1 MALGTRS
8 RAVAAGIDVH
18 EYDAIVA
25 GIEKLDSW
33 SDGFRDAAAKHA
45 AAGVR
50 ARNDG
55 RLVSARQSFLN
66 AAVWY
71 YFAGAWP
78 SPRVSTYKEAAAAL
92 REALALA
99 EPIAEHV
106 DGPRFRGILRLP
118 FVDEYTPLV
127 VLVPGLDGAKEE
139 LTTLSDALLA
149 RGCATFA
156 MDGPG
161 QGELVGDVPP
171 TADYAAVVTE
181 ALDAIEE
188 RAGGAWQPGSI
199 GILGCSLG
207 GFYAT
212 ASLAHDPRLRAG
224 VIVSGLVKAPPFED
238 LPPLIQGL
246 LAVRTGTIDE
256 ARQFVASLDITERT
270 HSISA
275 PVFVV
280 DGDADPLVQG
290 DFTGAWIAEN
300 VAGAQRHVVHGGDHN
315 VANARWE
322 WLPCAA
328 DWLSATLRHAPFSDD
343 DDVEEKS

>member
-161 QGELVGDVPP
+161 RGNWWGTFRRPLTTRRSSRRLWTRSRNARVAHGSQ
-171 TADYAAVVTE
+171 AASGFS
-181 ALDAIEE
+181 L
-188 RAGGAWQPGSI
+188 QPG
-199 GILGCSLG
+199 
-207 GFYAT
+207 
-212 ASLAHDPRLRAG
+212 
-224 VIVSGLVKAPPFED
+224 
-238 LPPLIQGL
+238 
-246 LAVRTGTIDE
+246 
-256 ARQFVASLDITERT
+256 
-270 HSISA
+270 
-275 PVFVV
+275 
-280 DGDADPLVQG
+280 
-290 DFTGAWIAEN
+290 
-300 VAGAQRHVVHGGDHN
+300 
-315 VANARWE
+315 
-322 WLPCAA
+322 WL
-328 DWLSATLRHAPFSDD
+328 LRHGFPGARSA
-343 DDVEEKS
+343 SACRCHR